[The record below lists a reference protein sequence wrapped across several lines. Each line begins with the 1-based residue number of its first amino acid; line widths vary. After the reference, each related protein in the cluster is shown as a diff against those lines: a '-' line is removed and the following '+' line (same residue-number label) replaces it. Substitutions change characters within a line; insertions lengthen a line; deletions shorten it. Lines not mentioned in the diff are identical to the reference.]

1 MGLGE
6 PKREEQEAGRGPG
19 GRSRGLEGARRE
31 GLGAGSGGRA
41 RREGQG
47 GPRERGRGT
56 RKVGLGKPGGR
67 GRGLE
72 GVRRKGQ
79 GGTQRG
85 AGGHGGWGCGSR
97 EGGQGGPGRKG
108 WGIQREGLE
117 GTRGKGW
124 RAREGGAGRR
134 GWGSGGRDLGGPE
147 GGLGVRQSSA
157 AGPAHPAPSRR
168 PRPYG
173 RGRVEE
179 GLGSDRV
186 RPGHS
191 LTFLPREGCG
201 QGGWLP
207 GPRRLPAGS
216 PGTRLQ
222 RLRLVRGG
230 RGSQVTPGPLPGHCS
245 RTHAPGGPSSLTNL
259 NLNPGP
265 YPQALHT

>member
-1 MGLGE
+1 M
-6 PKREEQEAGRGPG
+6 
-19 GRSRGLEGARRE
+19 EGARRE
-31 GLGAGSGGRA
+31 GRGDPERGAGGPKGWGWGSPEGGAGGWRGA
-41 RREGQG
+41 WREEPGAGGGSEGGAGGWVRRKGPEGGAGGTQREGQGDTEGGAVGAGREGQG
-47 GPRERGRGT
+47 GPGR
-56 RKVGLGKPGGR
+56 R
-67 GRGLE
+67 
-72 GVRRKGQ
+72 
-79 GGTQRG
+79 
-85 AGGHGGWGCGSR
+85 
-97 EGGQGGPGRKG
+97 G

-147 GGLGVRQSSA
+147 GGLGVPQSSA

-168 PRPYG
+168 PRPCG

-186 RPGHS
+186 RPGHC
-191 LTFLPREGCG
+191 LTFLTGEGCG
-201 QGGWLP
+201 QGGRLP
-207 GPRRLPAGS
+207 GPCRLPAGS

-222 RLRLVRGG
+222 RLRLVRAG
-230 RGSQVTPGPLPGHCS
+230 RGSQVTPGPLPGHRS

-265 YPQALHT
+265 